1 MLAGIRQ
8 TRSDGAV
15 EGSRVRVRGDGM
27 LGKYVRRCLTGQWR
41 EKRVL
46 RGLGERGSPQR
57 CNPVNAGAFTGLAA
71 FAASPG
77 GSRRLPVSKLPA
89 SVGFL
94 PVALLIV
101 MQQFDCSC

>member
-1 MLAGIRQ
+1 M
-8 TRSDGAV
+8 RSDRRWV
-15 EGSRVRVRGDGM
+15 
-27 LGKYVRRCLTGQWR
+27 LGEYVRRCLTGGGGGRKGVGRAWGAG
-41 EKRVL
+41 ESAVL
-46 RGLGERGSPQR
+46 QSGK
-57 CNPVNAGAFTGLAA
+57 CCAFTGLAA

-77 GSRRLPVSKLPA
+77 GIRRLPVSKLPA

>member
-1 MLAGIRQ
+1 MAIFYTTKSEGGKVLTGKCQALP
-8 TRSDGAV
+8 DGAV
-15 EGSRVRVRGDGM
+15 EGEKGVERSWGAGESAV
-27 LGKYVRRCLTGQWR
+27 LQSGKC
-41 EKRVL
+41 
-46 RGLGERGSPQR
+46 
-57 CNPVNAGAFTGLAA
+57 CAFTGLAA

>member
-1 MLAGIRQ
+1 
-8 TRSDGAV
+8 
-15 EGSRVRVRGDGM
+15 M
-27 LGKYVRRCLTGQWR
+27 LGEVRQGCLTGV
-41 EKRVL
+41 EAGRVL
-46 RGLGERGSPQR
+46 GGLGEREVRRLQSGK
-57 CNPVNAGAFTGLAA
+57 CCAFTGLAA

-77 GSRRLPVSKLPA
+77 GIRRLPVSKLPA

>member
-1 MLAGIRQ
+1 MAGIRQ
-8 TRSDGAV
+8 TRPDGAV
-15 EGSRVRVRGDGM
+15 EG
-27 LGKYVRRCLTGQWR
+27 GKGVERAWGA
-41 EKRVL
+41 EKSAAL
-46 RGLGERGSPQR
+46 QSGK
-57 CNPVNAGAFTGLAA
+57 CCAFTGLAA

-77 GSRRLPVSKLPA
+77 GIRRLPVSKLPA

>member
-1 MLAGIRQ
+1 MIVFNL
-8 TRSDGAV
+8 
-15 EGSRVRVRGDGM
+15 
-27 LGKYVRRCLTGQWR
+27 YFFRRCLTGQWR

-46 RGLGERGSPQR
+46 RGLRERGSPQC